1 MENCIKRMQENLL
14 LIRRSAGWSAT
25 QLGSRIGVSRQ
36 TINNIESG
44 KFKLT
49 QPIYMAIRYVLD
61 IEIKENP
68 DDTLMLK
75 GLLDMLIDNPEKYAF
90 DEVKDLKEEAELI
103 SSAISKSKTREDVS
117 KNWLKK
123 AKVYGITT
131 TVISAIALGTWG
143 IISKLKK

>member
-1 MENCIKRMQENLL
+1 MDNYIKRMQENLL

-103 SSAISKSKTREDVS
+103 SPAISKTKTLRA
-117 KNWLKK
+117 NPL
-123 AKVYGITT
+123 
-131 TVISAIALGTWG
+131 
-143 IISKLKK
+143 